1 MTEPASTSSSSSSG
15 APALAEKR
23 CDEAK
28 EDEVAAKKPRLE
40 TCDRDDTDNKLEARL
55 GGILCC
61 AVCLDLPRSAVY
73 QCSNGHLMCAGC
85 FTHLLAD
92 ARIRDETATCP
103 NCRVE
108 ISRSLATRN
117 LAVEKAVSELPAEC
131 QFCGQKYPRNSLDRH
146 EVELC
151 EERPVHCQYNVLGC
165 GWRGPHHDVTSHE
178 QQCQHPSHTG
188 EQVFSHLQRQAET
201 AEEASKTFNQIMS
214 VLSFEKITFNDLQLK
229 PYRTDEFIHKLFY
242 ETSRFSAL
250 GYQWV
255 IKARLNDNQKD
266 PHLTCNRFITYQ
278 LIVKNKPSSPMTV
291 HFMILR
297 GPFGDMRVDPH
308 ICQFEFTESGSE
320 SPFFA
325 LPLPDSAECNKL
337 LAARIIDFRLM
348 MGMVTK

>member
-1 MTEPASTSSSSSSG
+1 MTDAAGSSSSPI
-15 APALAEKR
+15 ATQEKK
-23 CDEAK
+23 C
-28 EDEVAAKKPRLE
+28 EDTTEEPERKKPKLE
-40 TCDRDDTDNKLEARL
+40 GREKEEEDNKLEQRL

-61 AVCLDLPRSAVY
+61 AVCLDLPRAGVY

-117 LAVEKAVSELPAEC
+117 LAVEKTVLELPAEC
-131 QFCGQKYPRNSLDRH
+131 QFCSHKYPRNTLERH
-146 EVELC
+146 ETELC
-151 EERPVHCQYNVLGC
+151 EERLVRCEYHVLGC
-165 GWRGPHHDVTSHE
+165 GWRGPHHEVSTHQE
-178 QQCQHPSHTG
+178 QCGHPKHTG
-188 EQVFSHLQRQAET
+188 SQVLPHLNRQKEL
-201 AEEASKTFNQIMS
+201 AEESVKTHKQIMS

-229 PYRTDEFIHKLFY
+229 PYRTDEYIHKLFY

-250 GYQWV
+250 GYLWV
-255 IKARLNDNQKD
+255 IKARLNDNQRD
-266 PHLTCNRFITYQ
+266 PHLTCTRYLTYQ
-278 LIVKNKPSSPMTV
+278 LIVKSKPSTPLVV

-297 GPFGDMRVDPH
+297 GPFGDMRVEPH
-308 ICQFEFTESGSE
+308 IWQFEFTEANTE

-337 LAARIIDFRLM
+337 LAARTIDFRLM
-348 MGMVTK
+348 MGLVTK